1 MKIEVEVK
9 FNIGD
14 KVIVKSST
22 GNGLYMRGV
31 DFPLKAVISGFVIT
45 KDTKRTTVNYFIEP
59 IAEDVDWWQAH
70 NLSKATSHRRRYP
83 AKYLEK
89 IEE

>member
-14 KVIVKSST
+14 KVIVKNST
-22 GNGLYMRGV
+22 GNGLCMRATN
-31 DFPLKAVISGFVIT
+31 FPFKAIISGFIIT
-45 KDTKRTTVNYFIEP
+45 KDIKRTTINYFIEP
-59 IAEDVDWWQAH
+59 IAEEVDERQVY

-83 AKYLEK
+83 AKYLER

>member
-1 MKIEVEVK
+1 MKVEIEVK

-14 KVIVKSST
+14 KVIVKNST

-31 DFPLKAVISGFVIT
+31 DFPLKAIISGFVIT
-45 KDTKRTTVNYFIEP
+45 KDNKRTTVNYFIEP
-59 IAEDVDWWQAH
+59 IAEDVDRWQAY

-83 AKYLEK
+83 AKYLER